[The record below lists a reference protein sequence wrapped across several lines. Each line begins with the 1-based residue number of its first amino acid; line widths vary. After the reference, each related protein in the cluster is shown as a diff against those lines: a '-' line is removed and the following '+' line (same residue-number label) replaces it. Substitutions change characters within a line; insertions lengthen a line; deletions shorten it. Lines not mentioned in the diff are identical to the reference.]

1 VKPVVLVTGA
11 DLAPQA
17 ISLLKEF
24 ELVYAGMTPDEE
36 SLVRLCRERR
46 PVALIV
52 RYGKVSARIM
62 DEAPGLKVIAK
73 HGVGVDTID
82 VDAAAKRGIA
92 VKPAIGANATAVAEH
107 TWALILA
114 CAKSL
119 AHLNH
124 RMQEGHWDKAT
135 HKNIELADRTLGLV
149 GLGAIGER
157 VAQIGIA
164 FGMKVVAHDPY
175 RKTAPAGIRLC
186 SLHDVL
192 AAADV
197 VSLHCPLTS
206 ENHNLFD
213 RAMLARLRD
222 GSILVNTARGGLI
235 DENAL
240 IDVLRAREAPRR
252 RTRLFRPGAGDRYSR
267 AGHHTER
274 NLFAAYWRRNRGSVR
289 EHGNGRGAQHPR
301 RLGRAG
307 TRSLSLAAKR
317 RRNLTRISRSSSESV
332 RRWKPT

>member
-1 VKPVVLVTGA
+1 MKPVVLVTGA
-11 DLAPQA
+11 DLAPPA

-24 ELVYAGMTPDEE
+24 ELVYAGKTPNEE
-36 SLVRLCRERR
+36 SLVRLCREHR

-82 VDAAAKRGIA
+82 VDAAAERGIA

-149 GLGAIGER
+149 GVGAIGER

-175 RKTAPAGIRLC
+175 RETAPAGVRLC
-186 SLHDVL
+186 SLHDVV

-197 VSLHCPLTS
+197 VSLHCPLTP

-240 IDVLRAREAPRR
+240 IDVLRTGKLRAAGLDCFAQEPVTGTHALATIPNVICSPHIGGVTEEAYVNMGTAAARNILVTLGDQGRVLARAPRNE
-252 RTRLFRPGAGDRYSR
+252 GA
-267 AGHHTER
+267 
-274 NLFAAYWRRNRGSVR
+274 
-289 EHGNGRGAQHPR
+289 
-301 RLGRAG
+301 
-307 TRSLSLAAKR
+307 
-317 RRNLTRISRSSSESV
+317 I
-332 RRWKPT
+332 

>member
-1 VKPVVLVTGA
+1 MKPVVLVTGA

-24 ELVYAGMTPDEE
+24 ELVYAGKTPDEE
-36 SLVRLCRERR
+36 SLVRLCREHR

-82 VDAAAKRGIA
+82 VDAAAERGIA

-119 AHLNH
+119 AHLNY

-175 RKTAPAGIRLC
+175 RETAPAGVRLC
-186 SLHDVL
+186 SLHDVV

-197 VSLHCPLTS
+197 VSLHCPLTP

-240 IDVLRAREAPRR
+240 IDVLRAGKLRAAGLDCFAQEPVTGTHALATIPNVICSPHIGGVTEEAYVNMGTAAARNILVTLGDQGRVLARAPRNE
-252 RTRLFRPGAGDRYSR
+252 GA
-267 AGHHTER
+267 
-274 NLFAAYWRRNRGSVR
+274 
-289 EHGNGRGAQHPR
+289 
-301 RLGRAG
+301 
-307 TRSLSLAAKR
+307 
-317 RRNLTRISRSSSESV
+317 I
-332 RRWKPT
+332 